1 MKKFIIRTA
10 TMVIIFTGLLL
21 TSPAVGQNGSPPPPP
36 DTHGEDD
43 NQPPG
48 GGVPVGSGLVILLSL
63 GTAYGGKKV
72 FDARRRLA
80 E

>member
-1 MKKFIIRTA
+1 MKRVIIRTA
-10 TMVIIFTGLLL
+10 TMVILLTGLLL

-36 DTHGEDD
+36 GTHGEDD

-48 GGVPVGSGLVILLSL
+48 GGVPVGSGVAILLSL
-63 GTAYGGKKV
+63 GAAYGWKKA
-72 FDARRRLA
+72 FEARKR